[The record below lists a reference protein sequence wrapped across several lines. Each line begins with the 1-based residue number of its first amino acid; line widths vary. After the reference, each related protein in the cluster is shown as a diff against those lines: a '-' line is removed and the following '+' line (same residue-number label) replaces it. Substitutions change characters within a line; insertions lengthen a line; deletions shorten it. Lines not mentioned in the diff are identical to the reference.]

1 MRQAIMTVVLA
12 GAVVAPAWA
21 QSAADRYQDRNEGGR
36 YSAEAQGIPP
46 GHLPP
51 PGDVPRVVRRP
62 AARPPAAGHELP
74 GRGARRAPRPR
85 RARDLRRAIA

>member
-1 MRQAIMTVVLA
+1 MRHAILTVVLA
-12 GAVVAPAWA
+12 GSVGARHGPRAR
-21 QSAADRYQDRNEGGR
+21 ADRYQDRNEGGR

-46 GHLPP
+46 GYLPA

-62 AARPPAAGHELP
+62 AARPPAARHELP

-85 RARDLRRAIA
+85 RPRRLRRRSP